1 VNDDCERFLRAA
13 LHGDALD
20 AGALAHRATCAD
32 CAALPASLSDLA
44 RTLAASP
51 VVEPPSNLSAR
62 VLAAASP
69 ALLDNAR
76 AAHVQRIAAP
86 APRLDGRRLASALL
100 PAVLLFPL
108 VVAVDVLLLRA
119 LHDALASLLPQG
131 ITTYLVASYAALLA
145 ALVCLTFGAIP
156 LLVQRQEALLVQRQ
170 GAASWKEGHV

>member
-1 VNDDCERFLRAA
+1 MNDDCESFLRAA
-13 LHGDALD
+13 LDGDALGS
-20 AGALAHRATCAD
+20 AALTHRARCAD
-32 CAALPASLSDLA
+32 CAALPASLPEIA
-44 RTLAASP
+44 RILVSSP
-51 VVEPPSNLSAR
+51 VVEPPHDLASR
-62 VLAAASP
+62 VLAAATP
-69 ALLDNAR
+69 ALLENVR
-76 AAHVQRIAAP
+76 AAHVQRVTAP

-108 VVAVDVLLLRA
+108 VVLVDVLLLRA

-131 ITTYLVASYAALLA
+131 LTTYLVASYAALLA

>member
-1 VNDDCERFLRAA
+1 VNVDCERFLRAA
-13 LHGDALD
+13 LRGDALD
-20 AGALAHRATCAD
+20 AGALAHRARCAD
-32 CAALPASLSDLA
+32 CAALPASLPDLA
-44 RTLAASP
+44 RALASRP
-51 VVEPPSNLSAR
+51 VVEPPSDLSAR
-62 VLAAASP
+62 VLAAATP
-69 ALLDNAR
+69 ALLENAR
-76 AAHVQRIAAP
+76 AAREQRVAA
-86 APRLDGRRLASALL
+86 APRLDGRRLARALL

-108 VVAVDVLLLRA
+108 VVLVDVLLLRA